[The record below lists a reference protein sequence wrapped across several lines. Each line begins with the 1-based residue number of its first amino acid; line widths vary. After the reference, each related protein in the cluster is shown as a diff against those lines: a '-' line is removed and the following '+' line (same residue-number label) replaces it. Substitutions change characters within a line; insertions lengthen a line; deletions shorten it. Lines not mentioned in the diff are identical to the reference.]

1 MDKCKNNKSL
11 DDLDMKNMKKMLALA
26 ALVLFSMTFTSCKAK
41 IGEAKAKVKKYFSS
55 KEYLD
60 FWAKRRI
67 FKSERNTAQAAV
79 SLKLLVKSLPEF
91 GR

>member
-1 MDKCKNNKSL
+1 
-11 DDLDMKNMKKMLALA
+11 MLALA
-26 ALVLFSMTFTSCKAK
+26 ALVLFAMTFTSCKAK
-41 IGEAKAKVKKYFSS
+41 IGEAKAKVEKYFNS

-67 FKSERNTAQAAV
+67 FKNERNTVQAAV
-79 SLKLLVKSLPEF
+79 SLKLLLKSLPEF

>member
-1 MDKCKNNKSL
+1 
-11 DDLDMKNMKKMLALA
+11 MLGFL
-26 ALVLFSMTFTSCKAK
+26 ALVLFAMTFTSCKAK
-41 IGEAKAKVKKYFSS
+41 IGDAKAKVKKYFSS

-67 FKSERNTAQAAV
+67 LKSERNTVQAAV
-79 SLKLLVKSLPEF
+79 SLKLLLKSLPEF